1 MPAAPTAV
9 LAKLD
14 PIGMVALGLLGLVV
28 APLALLARE
37 GDGDSDISASHES
50 FRR

>member
-1 MPAAPTAV
+1 VPAAPTAV

-14 PIGMVALGLLGLVV
+14 PVGMVALGLLGLVV
-28 APLALLARE
+28 APLAFLTRE
-37 GDGDSDISASHES
+37 GDGDSDVSASHWS